1 MPGSSLKYRVGL
13 RKSAAR
19 GKSISTFQTK
29 MAASKASVL
38 ADRAVLR
45 LSDRDRV
52 TFLQGLVTADILGL
66 AVGASRWAALLTPQG
81 KILFDFLLVEQGDA
95 TLIDCARDQLE
106 ALIKRLAFY
115 KLRAQVS
122 IEPVPGMAV
131 AAVLPGAQIAVPSAI
146 VFADPRL
153 SDIGSRAFISDDHVS
168 ALNADASDYRAR
180 RIVLGIPDTVED
192 IGSGALFPHEANLDQ
207 LGGVS
212 FTKGCYVGQE
222 VVSRMEH
229 RGTARNR
236 ILPIAADRPLTKGSD
251 ITGRGRQVGQIL
263 STDGS
268 RALALIRL
276 DRVAEALDAGD
287 PIIADDAAVTVLQ
300 PAWARFKVPGAA
312 AA

>member
-1 MPGSSLKYRVGL
+1 M
-13 RKSAAR
+13 
-19 GKSISTFQTK
+19 
-29 MAASKASVL
+29 MAAPKASLL

-45 LSDRDRV
+45 LSGRDRT

-66 AVGASRWAALLTPQG
+66 AAGAARWVALLTPQG
-81 KILFDFLLVEQGDA
+81 KILFDFLVVEQGDDI
-95 TLIDCARDQLE
+95 LLDCARAQLE
-106 ALIKRLAFY
+106 ELMKRLAFY

-131 AAVLPGAQIAVPSAI
+131 AAALPDCQIAVPSAI

-153 SDIGSRAFISDDHVS
+153 TDLGSRALISDDHLS

-180 RIVLGIPDTVED
+180 RIALGIPDTVED
-192 IGSGALFPHEANLDQ
+192 IGSGVLFPHEANLDQ

-236 ILPIAADRPLTKGSD
+236 ILPIAADRPLIKGSD
-251 ITGRGRQVGQIL
+251 ITGRGRAFGQVL
-263 STDGS
+263 SCEGT

-276 DRVAEALDAGD
+276 DRLAEALDAGD

>member
-1 MPGSSLKYRVGL
+1 M
-13 RKSAAR
+13 
-19 GKSISTFQTK
+19 

-38 ADRAVLR
+38 ADRAVLK
-45 LSDRDRV
+45 LSGRDRAM
-52 TFLQGLVTADILGL
+52 FLQGLVTADILGL
-66 AVGASRWAALLTPQG
+66 AAGASRWAALLTPQG
-81 KILFDFLLVEQGDA
+81 KILFDFLVVEQGDG
-95 TLIDCARDQLE
+95 TLIDCARDHREELTR
-106 ALIKRLAFY
+106 RLAFY

-122 IEPVPGMAV
+122 IEPVPGLAV
-131 AAVLPGAQIAVPSAI
+131 AAAPPDTQIAVPSAI
-146 VFADPRL
+146 IFIDPRL
-153 SDIGSRAFISDDHVS
+153 SEMGSRAFISNDHVS
-168 ALNADASDYRAR
+168 ALNGDASDYRAR
-180 RIVLGIPDTVED
+180 RIVLGVPDTVED
-192 IGSGALFPHEANLDQ
+192 IGSGVLFPHEANLDQ

-229 RGTARNR
+229 RGTARSR

-251 ITGRGRQVGQIL
+251 ITGRGRALGQVL
-263 STDGS
+263 SSEGN

-287 PIIADDAAVTVLQ
+287 PISADDAAITVLQ

>member
-1 MPGSSLKYRVGL
+1 M
-13 RKSAAR
+13 
-19 GKSISTFQTK
+19 
-29 MAASKASVL
+29 
-38 ADRAVLR
+38 
-45 LSDRDRV
+45 

-66 AVGASRWAALLTPQG
+66 TAGESRWAALLTPQG
-81 KILFDFLLVEQGDA
+81 KILFDFLVVEQGDD
-95 TLIDCARDQLE
+95 TLIDCARAQLE
-106 ALIKRLAFY
+106 ELKKRLAFY
-115 KLRAQVS
+115 KLRAQVG

-131 AAVLPGAQIAVPSAI
+131 AAALPGTEIAVPSAI

-153 SDIGSRAFISDDHVS
+153 SDMGSRALLSHDHAS
-168 ALNADASDYRAR
+168 ALNGDARDYRAR
-180 RIVLGIPDTVED
+180 RIVLGVPDTVED

-229 RGTARNR
+229 RGTARSR
-236 ILPIAADRPLTKGSD
+236 ILPIAVARPLTKGGD
-251 ITGRGRQVGQIL
+251 ITARGRTLGQVL
-263 STDGS
+263 SCEGM

-276 DRVAEALDAGD
+276 DRLAEALDGGD

>member
-1 MPGSSLKYRVGL
+1 
-13 RKSAAR
+13 
-19 GKSISTFQTK
+19 

-45 LSDRDRV
+45 LSGRDRA

-66 AVGASRWAALLTPQG
+66 AAGASRWAALLTPQG
-81 KILFDFLLVEQGDA
+81 KILFDFLVVEQGDG
-95 TLIDCARDQLE
+95 TLIDCARDQREELT
-106 ALIKRLAFY
+106 KRLAFY

-131 AAVLPGAQIAVPSAI
+131 AAVLPEARIEPPSAI
-146 VFADPRL
+146 LFADPRL
-153 SDIGSRAFISDDHVS
+153 SEMGSRAFIADDRVS

-180 RIVLGIPDTVED
+180 RIVLGVPDTVED

-229 RGTARNR
+229 RGTARSR
-236 ILPIAADRPLTKGSD
+236 ILPIAADRPLTKGSNV
-251 ITGRGRQVGQIL
+251 TGSGRALGQVL
-263 STDGS
+263 STAGN

-287 PIIADDAAVTVLQ
+287 PISADGAAVTVLQ
-300 PAWARFKVPGAA
+300 PGWARFKVPGAA